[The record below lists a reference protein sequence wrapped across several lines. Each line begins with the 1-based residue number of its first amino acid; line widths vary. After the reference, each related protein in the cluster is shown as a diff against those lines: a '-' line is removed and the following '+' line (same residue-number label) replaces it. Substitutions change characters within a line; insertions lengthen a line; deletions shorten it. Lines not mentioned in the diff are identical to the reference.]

1 MENMKL
7 WHGFCGYKKP
17 WWSWSCAGTAFW
29 SHAFEHIKAHKEK
42 DKTQPSLKH
51 KHGSDN
57 RENECIKPD
66 VLTSSLH

>member
-1 MENMKL
+1 MVIRNRGDHDHVLALLSDLML
-7 WHGFCGYKKP
+7 LNILRPTKK
-17 WWSWSCAGTAFW
+17 
-29 SHAFEHIKAHKEK
+29 K